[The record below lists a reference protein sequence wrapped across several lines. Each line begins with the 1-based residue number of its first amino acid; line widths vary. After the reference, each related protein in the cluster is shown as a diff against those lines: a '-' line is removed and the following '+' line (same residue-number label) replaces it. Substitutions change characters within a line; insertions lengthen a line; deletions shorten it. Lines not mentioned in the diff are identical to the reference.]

1 MLRLNAVA
9 PRITYQRFENAF
21 TFITPLGFQHP
32 MTRAYVKLL
41 GPCFKTGRI
50 DDRLLHRGEFGD

>member
-1 MLRLNAVA
+1 MLRPSTEALGIA
-9 PRITYQRFENAF
+9 YQLRKDAF

-32 MTRAYVKLL
+32 MTRAHAKLL

-50 DDRLLHRGEFGD
+50 DDRLLHRK